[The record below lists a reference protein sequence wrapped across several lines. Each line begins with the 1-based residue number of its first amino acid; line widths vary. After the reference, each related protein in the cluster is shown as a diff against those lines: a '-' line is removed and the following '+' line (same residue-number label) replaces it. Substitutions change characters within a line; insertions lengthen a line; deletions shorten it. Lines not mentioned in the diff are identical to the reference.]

1 MLFATRHW
9 AGSRGVFLG
18 VSGLMIGVA
27 ASSALL
33 LPFLRATAGTR
44 RLMGMSV
51 EKYTYFSTSL
61 AIGIAAVLGVAAVA
75 APQ

>member
-1 MLFATRHW
+1 
-9 AGSRGVFLG
+9 
-18 VSGLMIGVA
+18 MIGVA
-27 ASSALL
+27 ANSALL

-44 RLMGMSV
+44 RLMGMPV

-75 APQ
+75 VPQ